1 MVKKIEANL
10 NAQGKKFGI
19 VASRF
24 NEFITNRL
32 VEGAIDSLK
41 RHGASENN
49 IEVIWCPGSF
59 EIPLVCQTLL
69 QIKKYNAVLALG
81 AVIRGET
88 PHFEYVASEVTKGV
102 AKVSLDTG
110 IPVVFGVITADSLE
124 HAIDRAGMKSGN
136 KGAEAA
142 ESAIEMANLK
152 AEISKE

>member
-1 MVKKIEANL
+1 MVKKIEAGL

-32 VEGAIDSLK
+32 VDGAVDSLK

-49 IEVIWCPGSF
+49 IDVVWCPGSF

-69 QIKKYNAVLALG
+69 AAKKYDALLALG
-81 AVIRGET
+81 AVIQGET

-102 AKVSLDTG
+102 AKVSLDSG
-110 IPVVFGVITADSLE
+110 VPVVFGVITADSLE
-124 HAIDRAGMKSGN
+124 HAIDRAGMKGGN
-136 KGAEAA
+136 KGAQAA

-152 AEISKE
+152 AEISKK